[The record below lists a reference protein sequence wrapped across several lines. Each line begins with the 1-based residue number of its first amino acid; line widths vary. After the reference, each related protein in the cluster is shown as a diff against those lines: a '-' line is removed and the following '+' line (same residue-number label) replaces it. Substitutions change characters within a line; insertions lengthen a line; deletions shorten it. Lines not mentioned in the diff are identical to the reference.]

1 MSIRLIF
8 LEAIGVVCGA
18 VIGVLVFLVLAWLFA
33 GDYLAL
39 VDTFGGIAVAVVVSV
54 IFAVFYHYM
63 SQTPAALAS
72 FFVGFALPVAIGAMM
87 IGNAATTI
95 GPLLA
100 VFGFALSALL
110 VYRFVFTQAAGR
122 APIAKV
128 EAPSVPLPPTDSP
141 RGPF

>member
-72 FFVGFALPVAIGAMM
+72 FFVGFALPVLVGAVT
-87 IGNAATTI
+87 IGNVATTI

-110 VYRFVFTQAAGR
+110 VYRFVFTKAAER
-122 APIAKV
+122 TPIQTVQPTA
-128 EAPSVPLPPTDSP
+128 PLPPADPP

>member
-18 VIGVLVFLVLAWLFA
+18 VIGALVFLILAWLFA
-33 GDYLAL
+33 SDYLAL
-39 VDTFGGIAVAVVVSV
+39 VGTFGGIAVALVVSV

-72 FFVGFALPVAIGAMM
+72 FFVGFFLPVAIGA
-87 IGNAATTI
+87 IIVGSLATSL

-110 VYRFVFTQAAGR
+110 VYRFVFTRISGLGAMRDVEPQA
-122 APIAKV
+122 PV
-128 EAPSVPLPPTDSP
+128 LPGDRP

>member
-18 VIGVLVFLVLAWLFA
+18 VMGVLVFLILAWLFA

-72 FFVGFALPVAIGAMM
+72 FFTGFFLPVVVGAVMV
-87 IGNAATTI
+87 GNLATTA

-110 VYRFVFTQAAGR
+110 VYRFVFTKVAGLGPTR
-122 APIAKV
+122 DAGPVAPR
-128 EAPSVPLPPTDSP
+128 PPMDRPRDPL
-141 RGPF
+141 